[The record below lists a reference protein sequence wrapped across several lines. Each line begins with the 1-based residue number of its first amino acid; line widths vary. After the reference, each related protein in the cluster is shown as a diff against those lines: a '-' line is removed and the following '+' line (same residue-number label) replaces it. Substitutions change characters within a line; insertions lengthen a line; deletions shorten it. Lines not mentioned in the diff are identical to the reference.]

1 MKYVSYSLWGTNE
14 LYTKGAIENSV
25 QLKQFY
31 PDWLGIFYYD
41 NSVPKETI
49 DQIEK
54 NGSIVIN
61 KDGVKHGPFWRF
73 LAADIEDCEY
83 VIFRDCDSRL
93 SQREVDAV
101 NEWMTSKKSLHVMR
115 DHPAHRIPFGNNSI
129 GILAGMWGI
138 KGNVIPFAGQ
148 IEKFCA
154 DKEFKY
160 GLDQTFLKTI
170 YQIFQ
175 EDMIEHDDFF
185 SGKPFPTP
193 RTDYRFIGERINPDG
208 TPTTEDWR
216 ALQQFYKL

>member
-1 MKYVSYSLWGTNE
+1 MKYVSYSLWGDNPI
-14 LYTKGAIENSV
+14 YCVGAIKNMNQIKEI
-25 QLKQFY
+25 Y
-31 PDWLGIFYYD
+31 PDWQMIIYYD
-41 NSVPKETI
+41 NTVPEQYI
-49 DQIEK
+49 QEL
-54 NGSIVIN
+54 
-61 KDGVKHGPFWRF
+61 KDGGVICVDVTGESYGPFWRF

-138 KGNVIPFAGQ
+138 KGNVIPFTRQ